1 MLEYFKKKKIMVVVA
16 HPDDEVLGLGGTIH
30 KLSHEYKCNIRVI
43 ILGEG
48 ITSRSENHDTV
59 KWKEEL
65 IIHKQ
70 NIKDSI
76 DKVGF
81 KSFKSFDLPDNRFD
95 TVPLLDIIKIIE
107 EEKNQ
112 FEPEIIF
119 THHGGDLNI
128 DHKLT
133 FQAAVT
139 ACRPIH
145 NEKVKCII
153 TFETMSGT
161 EWIPSSDPQKFIPN
175 LFIEITQSG
184 LEAKIKAMESYT
196 FEKRE
201 FPHPRSPEA
210 LRNKAIQVGIENGI
224 PLAES
229 FRIIRLI
236 N

>member
-1 MLEYFKKKKIMVVVA
+1 
-16 HPDDEVLGLGGTIH
+16 
-30 KLSHEYKCNIRVI
+30 
-43 ILGEG
+43 
-48 ITSRSENHDTV
+48 
-59 KWKEEL
+59 
-65 IIHKQ
+65 
-70 NIKDSI
+70 
-76 DKVGF
+76 
-81 KSFKSFDLPDNRFD
+81 
-95 TVPLLDIIKIIE
+95 
-107 EEKNQ
+107 
-112 FEPEIIF
+112 
-119 THHGGDLNI
+119 
-128 DHKLT
+128 
-133 FQAAVT
+133 
-139 ACRPIH
+139 
-145 NEKVKCII
+145 
-153 TFETMSGT
+153 MSGT